1 MSQLN
6 VLQNNDD
13 KGITSLL
20 YLGKDRKLQKTVRYI
35 FIPLT
40 LEACESVLLSAKL
53 VNVNNIDPVG
63 PGF

>member
-1 MSQLN
+1 M
-6 VLQNNDD
+6 LQNNDD
-13 KGITSLL
+13 LL
-20 YLGKDRKLQKTVRYI
+20 AVSWQRQEVTKKNVRYI

-53 VNVNNIDPVG
+53 VNVNNIDPVR